1 MLRQLLSTDALVL
14 ASTLVWV
21 MTLPTMLRL
30 RVLNKVFYDFIMHE
44 PSLWYKR
51 VVELWHYRVPKS
63 WWVCLLR
70 LFQHTSQLV
79 LNSKQLGYA
88 VDIQVPQLL
97 LWSRFEPLEY
107 VTEGPQGEVVR
118 YPRYLQIYSHVRR
131 YPFDSFVL
139 PDNIPPVVPVQFD
152 IQFLGV
158 LDKIYIGFTSFI
170 LFSELEAS
178 LPGRAHVLH
187 SLLSQRGCHD
197 NPGRTI
203 AIHCASGRD
212 LLYRDVPAWYLNGN
226 VGVGHSDRNQ
236 NPFNFRSY
244 IQYGSHQKRFRLGLS
259 WLPEGIALYFNRE
272 VVDYY
277 AFAAHEQLVP
287 HERLRFFMTFRFRNG
302 GSFRVRPLVA
312 EIVPG
317 DIGHS
322 CDVCQYE
329 NAVISCNRCRCGNF
343 YCFQH
348 GISCKCCSLKIC
360 QWCVCGDS
368 CLWCRHESS
377 SECSSSPELDGLAR
391 GR

>member
-44 PSLWYKR
+44 PSLWYQR

-63 WWVCLLR
+63 WWACLPR
-70 LFQHTSQLV
+70 LFKHTSQLV

-97 LWSRFEPLEY
+97 LWSRFE
-107 VTEGPQGEVVR
+107 
-118 YPRYLQIYSHVRR
+118 HVRR
-131 YPFDSFVL
+131 YPFDCFVL
-139 PDNIPPVVPVQFD
+139 PDYIPPVVPVEFD
-152 IQFLGV
+152 IQFLNV
-158 LDKIYIGFTSFI
+158 LDKIVIGFTSFT
-170 LFSELEAS
+170 LFSEIEAS
-178 LPGRAHVLH
+178 LPGRAHVLR

-197 NPGRTI
+197 NPRRTI
-203 AIHCASGRD
+203 AIHCASGPN
-212 LLYRDVPAWYLNGN
+212 LLYRDVTAWYLNGN

-236 NPFNFRSY
+236 NPFNIRSY
-244 IQYGSHQKRFRLGLS
+244 IQYGSHKNRLRLGLS
-259 WLPEGIALYFNRE
+259 WLPEGIALYLNRE

-287 HERLRFFMTFRFRNG
+287 HECLRFFMKFRFRNG

-312 EIVPG
+312 DIVPG
-317 DIGHS
+317 AICHS
-322 CDVCQYE
+322 CDVCAYE
-329 NAVISCNRCRCGNF
+329 NAAPSCNRCRCGNY

-348 GISCKCCSLKIC
+348 GISYKCCSLKIC
-360 QWCVCGDS
+360 QRCLCGDS
-368 CLWCRHESS
+368 CFWCRHESS